1 MEIKLENVS
10 KRFKNENVLNGISY
24 SFESGK
30 IYSIVGRN
38 GSGKSVLLK
47 IIAGLYLQDKGN
59 VLFDNKNYN
68 MINEIPDNLGIV
80 IEQPSF
86 INDLTGLENLKLLA
100 SIRNVATERD
110 IVESLE
116 IVNLKDDMN
125 KKYSKYSLGMRQKLS
140 IAQAIMEQQ
149 KVILLD
155 EPFNGID
162 RQSVVAIKEYLKK
175 VKNED
180 KLIIITTHIMDDVV
194 DLSDVM
200 LYIEDGMLNEKD

>member
-140 IAQAIMEQQ
+140 IAQAIMEHQ

-200 LYIEDGMLNEKD
+200 LYIGDGMLNEKD

>member
-10 KRFKNENVLNGISY
+10 KRFKNENVLNEISY

-116 IVNLKDDMN
+116 IVNLKNDMN

-140 IAQAIMEQQ
+140 IAQAIMEHQ

-162 RQSVVAIKEYLKK
+162 RQSVVAIKEYLKR

-200 LYIEDGMLNEKD
+200 LNIEDGMLNEKD

>member
-30 IYSIVGRN
+30 IYPIVGRN

-47 IIAGLYLQDKGN
+47 IIAGLYLQDKGK

-140 IAQAIMEQQ
+140 IAQAIMEHQ

>member
-10 KRFKNENVLNGISY
+10 KRFKNENVLKGISY
-24 SFESGK
+24 SFESRK

-140 IAQAIMEQQ
+140 IAQAIMEHQ

-162 RQSVVAIKEYLKK
+162 RQSVVAIKEYLKR

>member
-47 IIAGLYLQDKGN
+47 IIAGLYLQDKGK

-116 IVNLKDDMN
+116 TVNLKDDMN

-140 IAQAIMEQQ
+140 IAQAIMEHQ

-162 RQSVVAIKEYLKK
+162 RQSVVAIKEYLKR

>member
-10 KRFKNENVLNGISY
+10 KRFKNENVLKGISY

-140 IAQAIMEQQ
+140 IAQAIMERQ

-162 RQSVVAIKEYLKK
+162 RQSVVAIKEYLKR

>member
-140 IAQAIMEQQ
+140 IAQAIMEHQ

-180 KLIIITTHIMDDVV
+180 KLIIITTHIMGDVV

>member
-10 KRFKNENVLNGISY
+10 KRFKNENVLKGISY

-140 IAQAIMEQQ
+140 IAQAIMEHQ

-162 RQSVVAIKEYLKK
+162 RQSVVAIKEYLKR

-200 LYIEDGMLNEKD
+200 LYIEDGMLNEKG

>member
-1 MEIKLENVS
+1 MKIKLENVS
-10 KRFKNENVLNGISY
+10 KRFKNENVLKGISY

-68 MINEIPDNLGIV
+68 MINEIPNNLGIV

>member
-1 MEIKLENVS
+1 M
-10 KRFKNENVLNGISY
+10 NGISY

-140 IAQAIMEQQ
+140 IAQAIMEHQ

-200 LYIEDGMLNEKD
+200 LNIEDGMLNEKD

>member
-86 INDLTGLENLKLLA
+86 INDLTGIENLKLLA

-140 IAQAIMEQQ
+140 IAQAIMEHQ

-162 RQSVVAIKEYLKK
+162 RQSVVAIKEYLKR

>member
-1 MEIKLENVS
+1 MEIKLENIS

-116 IVNLKDDMN
+116 IVNLKNDMN

-162 RQSVVAIKEYLKK
+162 RQSVVAIKEYLKR

>member
-175 VKNED
+175 AKNED

-200 LYIEDGMLNEKD
+200 LYIEEGMLNEKD

>member
-10 KRFKNENVLNGISY
+10 KRFKNENVLKGISY

-68 MINEIPDNLGIV
+68 MVNEIPDNLGIV

-140 IAQAIMEQQ
+140 IAQAIMEHQ

-162 RQSVVAIKEYLKK
+162 RQSVVAIKEYLKR

>member
-1 MEIKLENVS
+1 MKIKLENVS
-10 KRFKNENVLNGISY
+10 KRFKNENVLKGISY

-80 IEQPSF
+80 IEQSSF

-140 IAQAIMEQQ
+140 IAQAIMEHQ

-162 RQSVVAIKEYLKK
+162 RQSVVAIKEYLKR

>member
-10 KRFKNENVLNGISY
+10 KRFKNENVLKGISY

-47 IIAGLYLQDKGN
+47 IIAGLYLQDKGK

-140 IAQAIMEQQ
+140 IAQAIMEHQ

-162 RQSVVAIKEYLKK
+162 RQSVVAIKEYLKR

-200 LYIEDGMLNEKD
+200 LNIEDGMLNEKD

>member
-1 MEIKLENVS
+1 
-10 KRFKNENVLNGISY
+10 
-24 SFESGK
+24 
-30 IYSIVGRN
+30 
-38 GSGKSVLLK
+38 
-47 IIAGLYLQDKGN
+47 
-59 VLFDNKNYN
+59 
-68 MINEIPDNLGIV
+68 
-80 IEQPSF
+80 
-86 INDLTGLENLKLLA
+86 
-100 SIRNVATERD
+100 
-110 IVESLE
+110 
-116 IVNLKDDMN
+116 MN

-140 IAQAIMEQQ
+140 IAQAIMEHQ

-200 LYIEDGMLNEKD
+200 LNIEDGMLNEKD

>member
-10 KRFKNENVLNGISY
+10 KRFKNENVLKGISY

-68 MINEIPDNLGIV
+68 MINEIPNNLGIV

-175 VKNED
+175 AKNED

>member
-10 KRFKNENVLNGISY
+10 KRFKNENVLKGISY

-68 MINEIPDNLGIV
+68 MINEIPNNLGIV

-162 RQSVVAIKEYLKK
+162 RQSVVAIKEYLKR

-200 LYIEDGMLNEKD
+200 LNIEDGMLNEKD

>member
-1 MEIKLENVS
+1 MEIKVENVS
-10 KRFKNENVLNGISY
+10 KRFKNENVLKGISY

-47 IIAGLYLQDKGN
+47 IIAGLYLQDKGK

-140 IAQAIMEQQ
+140 IAQAIMEHQ

-162 RQSVVAIKEYLKK
+162 RQSVVAIKEYLKR

>member
-10 KRFKNENVLNGISY
+10 KRFKNENVLKGISF

-140 IAQAIMEQQ
+140 IAQAIMEHQ

-162 RQSVVAIKEYLKK
+162 RQSVVAIKEYLKR

>member
-1 MEIKLENVS
+1 MEIKLENIS

-140 IAQAIMEQQ
+140 IAQAIMEHQ

>member
-10 KRFKNENVLNGISY
+10 KRFKNENVLNEISY

-116 IVNLKDDMN
+116 IVNLKNDMN

-140 IAQAIMEQQ
+140 IAQAIMEHQ

-162 RQSVVAIKEYLKK
+162 RQSVVAIKEYLKR

-200 LYIEDGMLNEKD
+200 LYIEDGMLNEKG

>member
-10 KRFKNENVLNGISY
+10 KRFKNENVLKGISY

-68 MINEIPDNLGIV
+68 MINEIPNNLGIV

-100 SIRNVATERD
+100 SIRNIATERD

-140 IAQAIMEQQ
+140 IAQAIMEHQ

-162 RQSVVAIKEYLKK
+162 RQSVVAIKEYLKR

-200 LYIEDGMLNEKD
+200 LNIEDGMLNEKD

>member
-1 MEIKLENVS
+1 M
-10 KRFKNENVLNGISY
+10 NGISY

-140 IAQAIMEQQ
+140 IAQAIMEHQ

-162 RQSVVAIKEYLKK
+162 RQSVVAIKEYLKR

>member
-86 INDLTGLENLKLLA
+86 INDLTGVENLKLLA

-162 RQSVVAIKEYLKK
+162 RQSVVAIKEYLKR

>member
-10 KRFKNENVLNGISY
+10 KRFKNENVLKGISY

-140 IAQAIMEQQ
+140 IAQAIMEHQ

-200 LYIEDGMLNEKD
+200 LNI

>member
-100 SIRNVATERD
+100 SIRNIATERD

-140 IAQAIMEQQ
+140 IAQAIMEHQ

-162 RQSVVAIKEYLKK
+162 RQSVVAIKEYLKR

-200 LYIEDGMLNEKD
+200 LNIEDGMLNEKD

>member
-10 KRFKNENVLNGISY
+10 KRFKNENVLKGISY

-100 SIRNVATERD
+100 SIRNVAMERD

-140 IAQAIMEQQ
+140 IAQAIMEHQ

-162 RQSVVAIKEYLKK
+162 RQSVVAIKEYLKR

-200 LYIEDGMLNEKD
+200 LYIEDGMLNEKC

>member
-10 KRFKNENVLNGISY
+10 KRFKNENVLKGISY

-140 IAQAIMEQQ
+140 IAQAIMEHQ

-162 RQSVVAIKEYLKK
+162 RQSVVAIKEYLKR

-200 LYIEDGMLNEKD
+200 LYIEDGMLNEKC

>member
-175 VKNED
+175 AKNED

-200 LYIEDGMLNEKD
+200 LYIEDGKLNEKD

>member
-10 KRFKNENVLNGISY
+10 KRFKNENVLKGISY

-47 IIAGLYLQDKGN
+47 IIAGLYLQDKGK

-86 INDLTGLENLKLLA
+86 INDLTGLDNLKLLA

-140 IAQAIMEQQ
+140 IAQAIMERQ

-162 RQSVVAIKEYLKK
+162 RQSVVAIKEYLKR

>member
-10 KRFKNENVLNGISY
+10 KRFKNENVLKGISY

-68 MINEIPDNLGIV
+68 MINEIPNNLGIV

-162 RQSVVAIKEYLKK
+162 RQSVVAIKEYLKR

>member
-10 KRFKNENVLNGISY
+10 KRFKNENVLKGISY

-125 KKYSKYSLGMRQKLS
+125 KKYSKYPLGMRQKLS
-140 IAQAIMEQQ
+140 IAQAIMEHQ

-162 RQSVVAIKEYLKK
+162 RQSVVAIKEYLKR

-200 LYIEDGMLNEKD
+200 LYIEDGMLNEKG

>member
-68 MINEIPDNLGIV
+68 MINEIPNNLGIV

-140 IAQAIMEQQ
+140 IAQAIMEHQ

-200 LYIEDGMLNEKD
+200 LNIEDGMLNEKD

>member
-10 KRFKNENVLNGISY
+10 KRFKNENVLKGISY

-140 IAQAIMEQQ
+140 IAQAIMEHQ

-162 RQSVVAIKEYLKK
+162 RQSVVAIKEYLKR

-200 LYIEDGMLNEKD
+200 LNIEDGMLNEKD

>member
-10 KRFKNENVLNGISY
+10 KRFKNENVLKGISY

-68 MINEIPDNLGIV
+68 MINEIPNNLGIV

-100 SIRNVATERD
+100 SIRNVAAERD

>member
-140 IAQAIMEQQ
+140 IAQAFMEHQ

-162 RQSVVAIKEYLKK
+162 RQSVVAIKEYLKR

>member
-10 KRFKNENVLNGISY
+10 KRFKNENVLKGISY

-100 SIRNVATERD
+100 SIRNIATERD

-140 IAQAIMEQQ
+140 IAQAIMEHQ

-162 RQSVVAIKEYLKK
+162 RQSVVAIKEYLKR

-200 LYIEDGMLNEKD
+200 LNIEDGMLNEKD